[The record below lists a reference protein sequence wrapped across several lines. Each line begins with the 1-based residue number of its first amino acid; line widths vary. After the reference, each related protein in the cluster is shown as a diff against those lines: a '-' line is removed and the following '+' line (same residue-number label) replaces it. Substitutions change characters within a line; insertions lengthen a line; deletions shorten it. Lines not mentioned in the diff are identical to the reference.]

1 MSSHSSFTR
10 IAATLSRSAP
20 RLLATCLLVLGLA
33 APVTSFGADKPRPN
47 FVVIMADDM
56 GYADLGA
63 FGGDRYPTPHLDALA
78 KSGLKL
84 TDFHSNAPVCS
95 PTRAALL
102 TGRYQQRGGIDEVV
116 LADPK
121 FGMRDTHGLNPSEAT
136 FASLLKGAGY
146 RTALMGKWHLG
157 YIPKFNP
164 VNLGFDEFRGFLSG
178 NVDFHSH
185 LDGTD
190 APDWWH
196 NLDLRDEPGYVTHLI
211 TRHAVRFIEENKT
224 QPFCLYVAHEAP
236 HSPYQ
241 GPNDP
246 PIRGPGAAKPLA
258 DEEVGRAYAEMMRE
272 MDKGIGEIVATL
284 NRLGLAENTLV
295 LFISDNG
302 ATREGNNG
310 SLRGAKGTLWEG
322 GHRVPAIASWPGR
335 IKPGAISHRTAMTM
349 DVLPTLL
356 DLSGTPAPA
365 GRPLDGFSLAQLL
378 LADVPLP
385 ERTLF
390 WGYGHRFSVR
400 RGPWKLVANPPLPP
414 GVTRRA
420 RAGADEIAVGLY
432 HLGDDPSESTNL
444 AAARPDLVRAL
455 QAALARWREDVG
467 YAHAR

>member
-1 MSSHSSFTR
+1 
-10 IAATLSRSAP
+10 
-20 RLLATCLLVLGLA
+20 
-33 APVTSFGADKPRPN
+33 
-47 FVVIMADDM
+47 MADDL

-78 KSGLKL
+78 RRGMKL
-84 TDFHSNAPVCS
+84 TDFHSNGPVCS

-102 TGRYQQRGGIDEVV
+102 TGRYQQRAGIDEVV

-121 FGMRDTHGLNPSEAT
+121 LGMRDTHGLAPSEAT

-157 YIPKFNP
+157 YIQKFNP
-164 VNLGFDEFRGFLSG
+164 VNLGFDEFHGFVSG

-185 LDGTD
+185 LDGTG

-196 NLDLRDEPGYVTHLI
+196 DLELRDEPGYVTHLI
-211 TRHAVRFIEENKT
+211 TRHATRFIEENRS

-241 GPNDP
+241 GPHDP
-246 PIRGPGAAKPLA
+246 PVRGPGAAKPLA
-258 DEEVGRAYAEMMRE
+258 GEEIQRAYADMMRE
-272 MDKGIGEIVATL
+272 LDKGVGEIVATL
-284 NRLGLAENTLV
+284 ERLGLSENTLV
-295 LFISDNG
+295 LFFSDNG

-310 SLRGAKGTLWEG
+310 NLRGAKGTLWEG
-322 GHRVPAIASWPGR
+322 GHRVPSIAVWPGR
-335 IKPGAISHRTAMTM
+335 IEPGSVSRQTTMTM
-349 DVLPTLL
+349 DILPTLL

-365 GRPLDGFSLAQLL
+365 GRPLDGFSLAQVL

-390 WGYGHRFSVR
+390 WGYGHRFAVR
-400 RGPWKLVANPPLPP
+400 RGPWKLMANPPLPP

-420 RAGADEIAVGLY
+420 RGNANEPEIGLY
-432 HLGDDPSESTNL
+432 HLDDDPDEAMNL
-444 AAARPDLVRAL
+444 AATHPDILRNM
-455 QAALARWREDVG
+455 QAALDRWREDVG
-467 YAHAR
+467 YSKAR